1 MRLKEGKREGK
12 GNATIVGL
20 EELDAGLDDIGDL
33 SSVSLNHRSQR
44 LSKHKV
50 RLFPTRVPQWRGGD
64 EQEGVNIKKEEQKK
78 VFKKRGQIMKKKKS
92 KRWPTSH
99 GSHCTQG

>member
-78 VFKKRGQIMKKKKS
+78 V
-92 KRWPTSH
+92 
-99 GSHCTQG
+99 